1 MKYISKKD
9 FRATRKTEYTN
20 DVERRLGLMTG
31 DVSGDYVYT
40 YVDGS
45 IYISVERG
53 SEYKYQ
59 VLVGRGSKT
68 FKTLKKAE
76 KCLYKYLKESEMEKY
91 FSQDEIIEV
100 VHEIASIIAA
110 CSSKWVSCRKVLQG
124 NESMDK
130 FIDENPTYDRIEL
143 VTEMA
148 REFLTDWHNLTQTE
162 KEERDFLEQIDY
174 FCEMKFPTE
183 NKKMQI
189 ENPIG
194 YEEYL
199 TIEFINNLRER
210 NSEEYEKLNGFCGAT
225 TKANELVA
233 KFKKEYK
240 GASWGENG
248 FDSMPNELECFLERE
263 FGMAEK
269 KEFQVIQK
277 VLITKY
283 VNVEAYTEGEAGDIG
298 IDMIENKEYLEDNID
313 VQSFEVNELK

>member
-1 MKYISKKD
+1 MKYISKKK
-9 FRATRKTEYTN
+9 FRATRKSKSTN
-20 DVERRLGLMTG
+20 DIERRLGLMTG

-40 YVDGS
+40 YLDDSV
-45 IYISVERG
+45 YISANRG
-53 SEYKYQ
+53 DEYKYE

-76 KCLYKYLKESEMEKY
+76 KCLYKYLKESEMEKD

-124 NESMDK
+124 NESMDQ
-130 FIDENPTYDRIEL
+130 FMDENSTYERAEI

-148 REFLTDWHNLTQTE
+148 REFLTDWHNLTQAE
-162 KEERDFLEQIDY
+162 KEERDFLEQVDY

-194 YEEYL
+194 YTEYL

-269 KEFQVIQK
+269 KRFEVVRK
-277 VLITKY
+277 VLVTKS
-283 VNVEAYTEGEAGDIG
+283 VTVEAYTEAEAEELGG
-298 IDMIENKEYLEDNID
+298 DMILNQEYDTENEDL
-313 VQSFEVNELK
+313 QSFEVNGLK